1 MNVLTCVIL
10 LVSIVLG
17 HDLVAHDT
25 NGNNIMT
32 CTQCFGQSTPFKWCG
47 IESLDCACVMICKRP
62 LKEIDQLWF
71 LGHNDWPMSWYLN
84 GLSIYIV

>member
-1 MNVLTCVIL
+1 MHVLTCVIL
-10 LVSIVLG
+10 LVSIVLS

-32 CTQCFGQSTPFKWCG
+32 CTQCFGWSTPFKWCG
-47 IESLDCACVMICKRP
+47 IESLNCTCAKGQ
-62 LKEIDQLWF
+62 LKEIDYLW
-71 LGHNDWPMSWYLN
+71 LVGHNDWAMSWYWN